1 MPDLVL
7 RPALLSDAPA
17 IGRVHCRAWRET
29 YTGLLPDAMLARLS
43 EERSAENFRRE
54 GCRNLL
60 VAELDG
66 ETVGFCGYG
75 PWRGSAP
82 DPTLGEIVGLYVL
95 QKAQRQGIGTRL
107 LQSALDV
114 LQSGGCTRAALWVL
128 DSNAHAIG
136 YYASRGFRD
145 TGLIQ
150 GEGPLRERQML
161 LPLPDPH

>member
-7 RPALLSDAPA
+7 RPARLSDAPT

-66 ETVGFCGYG
+66 EAVGFCGYG
-75 PWRGSAP
+75 PWRGTAP
-82 DPTLGEIVGLYVL
+82 LRILPLLPGPFPAPFSVRTE
-95 QKAQRQGIGTRL
+95 KTRP
-107 LQSALDV
+107 SPYPI
-114 LQSGGCTRAALWVL
+114 LWV
-128 DSNAHAIG
+128 DMEG
-136 YYASRGFRD
+136 YIRKEAFLHQFGKR
-145 TGLIQ
+145 
-150 GEGPLRERQML
+150 
-161 LPLPDPH
+161 